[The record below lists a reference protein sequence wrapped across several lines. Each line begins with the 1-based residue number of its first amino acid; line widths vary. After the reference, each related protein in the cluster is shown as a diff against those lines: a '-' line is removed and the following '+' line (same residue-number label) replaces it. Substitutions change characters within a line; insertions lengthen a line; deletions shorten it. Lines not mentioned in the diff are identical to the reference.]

1 MITEQ
6 SMEDIHK
13 GYCQDRQVHHNKS
26 MTNFITLLLP
36 SFLHHHAIPLIGV
49 VCEERGQLPEL
60 EVGVLGVIT
69 PEPVP
74 CSLVKLMDLLD
85 SLISIFAQG
94 DIPVTLAECGN
105 VEEEVELGDKVHTK
119 SF

>member
-6 SMEDIHK
+6 SVEDIHK
-13 GYCQDRQVHHNKS
+13 GFCQDWQVHHNKS

-36 SFLHHHAIPLIGV
+36 SFLHHQAIPLIGV

-74 CSLVKLMDLLD
+74 CSLVKLMDLLY